1 MIERGFFN
9 DERLFGEESKVVT
22 DAMEVDESSH
32 SSEEIKEQEIMNC
45 KKGDS
50 DDISAEV
57 QRNLATGADCLIGD
71 PELLE
76 SKKHLMVKMTPL
88 SLVSQLTAKLP

>member
-1 MIERGFFN
+1 
-9 DERLFGEESKVVT
+9 
-22 DAMEVDESSH
+22 
-32 SSEEIKEQEIMNC
+32 MNC
-45 KKGDS
+45 KEGDS

>member
-9 DERLFGEESKVVT
+9 DERLGEESKVVT

-32 SSEEIKEQEIMNC
+32 SSEEIKEQEIMGDC
-45 KKGDS
+45 KEGES
-50 DDISAEV
+50 VDISAEV
-57 QRNLATGADCLIGD
+57 QRNLASGADCLIGD